1 MTQSTAT
8 QSSAQQHDDF
18 HLKIKQIKKK
28 DYPQLK
34 TLMDKVYHDIGGAWS
49 KNTINTLIDQFP
61 EGQIALFDHGQLIGM
76 VLSVRVNYTRFSN
89 PHTYEDLIGQSELII
104 NDPEGD
110 AIYGLDA
117 LIDPEYRGYRLG
129 RRLYDARKELCRQL
143 NLKAILTGGRIP
155 HYHQHKDLT
164 PGEYID
170 AVKSQEI
177 YDPILSFQ
185 LANGFIVKRILNRYL
200 PEDKHSKGFA
210 TLLEWSNIYY
220 EPEEYQ
226 PDTRKSVVRIG
237 GIQWQMRE
245 VDSPEDLLQQ
255 VEFFVDVMADY
266 NADFACLP
274 EFFNA
279 PLMGLCES
287 TDQNIAIR
295 FLADYTE
302 WFKNEISHLAVS
314 YNVNVITGSMPI
326 FDEDERLYNVSYL
339 CRRDGTIE
347 EQRKIH
353 ITPHERSAWVIEGGN
368 KVQVFDTD
376 AGRIGILICYDVEF
390 PELARLLALDDMD
403 ILFVPFWTDTKN
415 GYLRVRHCAQARA
428 IENECYVMICGSV
441 GNLPQVESLDIQYAQ
456 SSIFSPSDFAFPH
469 DAIMAETT
477 ANTEMIFFSDVDLDK
492 LKHVR
497 NEGSVHNL
505 KDRREDLFTLKWKK
519 KSNLPAGK
527 VLEVE
532 SPKAGQKKSQKRKQ
546 SKSRSKQS

>member
-1 MTQSTAT
+1 MTKKTE
-8 QSSAQQHDDF
+8 DF
-18 HLKIKQIKKK
+18 HLKIAEIKKK

-34 TLMDKVYHDIGGAWS
+34 TLMDRVYVSLGGAWS
-49 KNTINTLIDQFP
+49 KTTINTLIDSFP
-61 EGQIALFDHGQLIGM
+61 EGQIALFDHDKLIGM
-76 VLSVRVNYTRFSN
+76 VLTMRVNYQRFSN
-89 PHTYEDLIGQSELII
+89 PHTYDDLLGQREII
-104 NDPEGD
+104 KDDPEGD
-110 AIYGLDA
+110 ALYGIDA
-117 LIDPEYRGYRLG
+117 LIDPDYRGYRLG
-129 RRLYDARKELCRQL
+129 RRLYDARKELCRQM
-143 NLKAILTGGRIP
+143 NFRAILAGGRIP
-155 HYHQHKDLT
+155 KYHNYQDMT

-170 AVKSQEI
+170 AVENREI
-177 YDPILSFQ
+177 YDPTLSFQ
-185 LANGFIVKRILNRYL
+185 LSNGFIVKRILTGYL
-200 PEDKHSKGFA
+200 PDDKQSKGFA
-210 TLLEWSNIYY
+210 TLLEWANIYY
-220 EPEEYQ
+220 EPQDYK
-226 PDTRKSVVRIG
+226 PNARKTDVRIG

-245 VDSPEDLLQQ
+245 VESPEELLQQ
-255 VEFFVDVMADY
+255 VEFFVDIMADY

-302 WFKNEISHLAVS
+302 WFKNEISNLAVS
-314 YNVNVITGSMPI
+314 YNVNVITGSMPL
-326 FDEDERLYNVSYL
+326 FDKEAEVLYNVSYL
-339 CRRDGTIE
+339 CRRDGTVE

-390 PELARLLALDDMD
+390 PELARLLALENMD

-456 SSIFSPSDFAFPH
+456 SSVFSPSDFAFPH

-477 ANTEMIFFSDVDLDK
+477 PNTEMVFFSDLDLDK
-492 LKHVR
+492 LIHVR
-497 NEGSVHNL
+497 NEGSVNNL
-505 KDRREDLFTLKWKK
+505 KDRRDDIFTLKWKK
-519 KSNLPAGK
+519 KA
-527 VLEVE
+527 
-532 SPKAGQKKSQKRKQ
+532 KQ
-546 SKSRSKQS
+546 SVENSSPQELKQNSHSVRDGVPLHDRATKPS

>member
-1 MTQSTAT
+1 MTHPNDT
-8 QSSAQQHDDF
+8 QTSNLKLDDPLNNDSQDSDLHNNDF
-18 HLKIKQIKKK
+18 HLKIKQIRKK
-28 DYPQLK
+28 DYPPLK
-34 TLMDKVYHDIGGAWS
+34 NLMDKVYANMGGAWS
-49 KNTINTLIDQFP
+49 KHTIHTLIDAFP
-61 EGQIALFDHGQLIGM
+61 EGQIALFDHDQLIGM
-76 VLSVRVNYTRFSN
+76 VLSMRVDYDRFSN
-89 PHTYEDLIGQSELII
+89 PHTYDDLIGQREVIQD
-104 NDPEGD
+104 NPDGD

-117 LIDPEYRGYRLG
+117 LIDPDYRGYRLG

-143 NLKAILTGGRIP
+143 NFKAILAGGRIP
-155 HYHQHKDLT
+155 NYHNHEHLT
-164 PGEYID
+164 PAEYID
-170 AVKSQEI
+170 EVQSKEI
-177 YDPILSFQ
+177 FDPALSFQ
-185 LANGFIVKRILNRYL
+185 LTNGFIVKRVLTGYL
-200 PEDKHSKGFA
+200 PDDTQSKGFA
-210 TLLEWSNIYY
+210 TLLEWPNIYY
-220 EPEEYQ
+220 EPQDYR
-226 PDTRKSVVRIG
+226 PSTRKSEVRIG

-245 VDSPEDLLQQ
+245 VESPEELLQQ

-279 PLMGLCES
+279 PLMGLCDS
-287 TDQNIAIR
+287 TDQNVAIR

-314 YNVNVITGSMPI
+314 YNVNVITGSMPLLD
-326 FDEDERLYNVSYL
+326 FDAEGYETLYNVSYL
-339 CRRDGTIE
+339 CRRDGTVE

-353 ITPHERSAWVIEGGN
+353 ITPHEKSAWVIEGGD

-390 PELARLLALDDMD
+390 PELSRLLAMDDMD

-456 SSIFSPSDFAFPH
+456 SSVFSPSDFAFPH

-477 ANTEMIFFSDVDLDK
+477 PNTEMIFFSDVNLDK
-492 LKHVR
+492 LTHVR

-505 KDRREDLFTLKWKK
+505 KDRRVDLFSLKWRKK
-519 KSNLPAGK
+519 ARKSLA
-527 VLEVE
+527 VVTE
-532 SPKAGQKKSQKRKQ
+532 
-546 SKSRSKQS
+546 